1 MEDGSKFRFRPGRM
15 ITEYLNPAAGALTS
29 RVDASQ
35 SSSVRCINNMDRKQ
49 LINNLATDIIGISKN
64 HPVRV
69 AIDGVDAA
77 GKTFLADELA
87 GKLINHDRQVIRA
100 SIDGFHNPAPKRLAR
115 GALSPEGY
123 YLDSFD
129 YKGLLKYLLEPLGP
143 GGDLMFRRRIYDYR
157 SDSYVDSPYQEAD
170 PDSILIFDGVFLL
183 RPEIRE
189 YWDYSIFL
197 VVNFDTSL
205 ERAKVRDS
213 GLFGSE
219 ELVYKRYQSRYIPG
233 QRIYLSQA
241 NPEQWATI
249 VIDNNDHALPKL
261 ISNT

>member
-1 MEDGSKFRFRPGRM
+1 
-15 ITEYLNPAAGALTS
+15 
-29 RVDASQ
+29 
-35 SSSVRCINNMDRKQ
+35 MDRKQ
-49 LINNLATDIIGISKN
+49 LINNLATDIIGISID

-87 GKLINHDRQVIRA
+87 GNLKKHDRQVIRA
-100 SIDGFHNPAPKRLAR
+100 SVDGFHNPTQKRVAR

-123 YLDSFD
+123 YLDSFN
-129 YKGLLKYLLEPLGP
+129 YIGLMKYLLEPLGP
-143 GGDLMFRRRIYDYR
+143 GGDLVFRRSIYDYK
-157 SDSYVDSPYQEAD
+157 SDSYVYSPIEEAD

-183 RPEIRE
+183 RPEIRD

-197 VVNFDTSL
+197 MVSIETSL
-205 ERAKVRDS
+205 ERAIDRDI

-219 ELVYKRYQSRYIPG
+219 EMVLNRYQSRYIPG

-241 NPEQWATI
+241 NPEQWATK
-249 VIDNNDHALPKL
+249 VIDNNNHALPKL
-261 ISNT
+261 IRNS